1 MSSTLVDELFE
12 IRELLKGEDTDQAS
26 AKLRQLI
33 VKAERGA
40 EKRRNASDPLAEQ
53 ISKWLQLFLAE
64 EYAAELS
71 RQDKSRINIQE
82 ISQHVEERQQ
92 FLSEGL
98 LVPPALSGIHRL
110 CSLLGHVCKAQ
121 NLSEGVSELRSYL
134 SHHLIM
140 DESLRQEVAN
150 LSQSMVASLTSLQ
163 EITSNMG
170 DDNSELNQARNIL
183 AEQLPEDP
191 KAALAHLRRACDA
204 LASAEGKLGSAVKS
218 ITEQMKTNVQ
228 ELGELRSHLEEA
240 QKEAR
245 NDPLTGLA
253 NRRELRSYFDAMGD
267 GPASLLM
274 LDLDYF
280 KKVNDTYGHDAGDEV
295 LAEIGKRL
303 SENTSEGDIVAR
315 IGGEEFVAVLTGV
328 AVWQVLSIAEK
339 IRQAVTEKAIS
350 TAAGEIPVTLSIGA
364 ASRFTKESISE
375 WKKRADMALY
385 EAKQNGRNCTRLS
398 SV

>member
-1 MSSTLVDELFE
+1 
-12 IRELLKGEDTDQAS
+12 
-26 AKLRQLI
+26 
-33 VKAERGA
+33 
-40 EKRRNASDPLAEQ
+40 
-53 ISKWLQLFLAE
+53 
-64 EYAAELS
+64 
-71 RQDKSRINIQE
+71 
-82 ISQHVEERQQ
+82 
-92 FLSEGL
+92 
-98 LVPPALSGIHRL
+98 
-110 CSLLGHVCKAQ
+110 
-121 NLSEGVSELRSYL
+121 
-134 SHHLIM
+134 
-140 DESLRQEVAN
+140 
-150 LSQSMVASLTSLQ
+150 MVASLTSLQ